1 MMKKSPSLLL
11 HQLQSRSSCPQN
23 RCSPHREQY
32 RSLLKHCVLHRCLVC
47 STCSPVW
54 ERKRTKW
61 LVCSPD
67 LTWQEIPG
75 DITVDPFSLWCPRQ
89 WNSWYSGQGGIK
101 KRASEQ
107 VNHTERSKN
116 SNKSKTKFKVD
127 ARTPA
132 TQQKR
137 PLSPVISART
147 GDNFPP

>member
-1 MMKKSPSLLL
+1 MVVRESTLSTTEEMMKKSPSLPATTL

-54 ERKRTKW
+54 ERKRTKR

-75 DITVDPFSLWCPRQ
+75 VITMDPAPSHCDFQGQR
-89 WNSWYSGQGGIK
+89 NSRYSGQGGIK
-101 KRASEQ
+101 REQ
-107 VNHTERSKN
+107 VNKSTTLRKAITVIKAKQNSKWMQEH
-116 SNKSKTKFKVD
+116 
-127 ARTPA
+127 P
-132 TQQKR
+132 
-137 PLSPVISART
+137 
-147 GDNFPP
+147 